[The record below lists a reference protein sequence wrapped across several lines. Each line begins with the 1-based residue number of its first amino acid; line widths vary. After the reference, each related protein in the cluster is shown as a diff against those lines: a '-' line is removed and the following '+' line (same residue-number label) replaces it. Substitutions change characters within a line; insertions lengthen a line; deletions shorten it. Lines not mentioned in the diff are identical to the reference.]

1 MNDKKRLAL
10 ALLATSLALPAV
22 AGGLPKVSM
31 KEAMKYENAIVAAA
45 PKSVVTPLPET
56 LYTQAANHT
65 EPCKLPTSQDQLDRR
80 NFRAYW
86 DGQCKDGYA
95 FGLGRDIAL
104 SDTHHVE
111 EITVHHLSVPQDFSR
126 SFVSVDFVNN
136 RLSYGSVNPATRAG
150 AGQMQMFTPN
160 PDGTLGLTINTGATR
175 NGDRGA
181 VVSTSPFDPTV
192 SLKSDQAGQPTYYY
206 ADHTAGPGASD
217 QPATYLAVVDPAAN
231 KTVGYGVVRYRNGAV
246 QHIGPNGP
254 VRLAQEYVDHL
265 LAKISEANA
274 TIVDANAEVA
284 KAQQLERE
292 YLYAACKSDYV
303 IAGVPGKDIPLTSEI
318 CTWRDQFK
326 DAYAKSEARWEQ
338 KKGELQFAANDRE
351 RQLAVQ
357 RAQQQQAMQQQAAA
371 NAAAWAALNQSMQQT
386 TSLIQQQNQQLMNFT
401 RSLTLPAPAIV
412 QPNTS
417 VVCTQFGRI
426 VKCQ

>member
-10 ALLATSLALPAV
+10 ALLATTLALPAA

-31 KEAMKYENAIVAAA
+31 KEAMKVENAIIAAA
-45 PKSVVTPLPET
+45 PKPAVAPVPAM
-56 LYTQAANHT
+56 LYTQPANHT
-65 EPCKLPTSQDQLDRR
+65 EPCKLPTNQSQLDRR

-95 FGLGRDIAL
+95 FGLGRDIAI

-111 EITVHHLSVPQDFSR
+111 EITVYNLSVPQDFPR
-126 SFVSVDFVNN
+126 TNVIVDFVNHTVG
-136 RLSYGSVNPATRAG
+136 YGTSNQATRSG
-150 AGQMQMFTPN
+150 VGQWQMFVLN
-160 PDGTLGLTINTGATR
+160 ADGTLSLTINTGVAR
-175 NGDRGA
+175 NGGGTA
-181 VVSTSPFDPTV
+181 GMSTSPFDPTV
-192 SLKSDQAGQPTYYY
+192 TLKSSHAGQPTYYY
-206 ADHTAGPGASD
+206 ADYTAVPGASD
-217 QPATYLAVVDPAAN
+217 LPASYLAVVDPATNA
-231 KTVGYGVVRYRNGAV
+231 TVGYGVVRYRNGAV
-246 QHIGPNGP
+246 QYRGPNGP
-254 VRLAQEYVDHL
+254 VRLAQEYQDHL
-265 LAKISEANA
+265 LAKITEANA
-274 TIVDANAEVA
+274 AIVDANAAVT

-303 IAGVPGKDIPLTSEI
+303 IAGVPAKDIPLTREI

-326 DAYAKSEARWEQ
+326 DAYAKSDARWEQ

-371 NAAAWAALNQSMQQT
+371 NAAAWAALNQSTQQT

-412 QPNTS
+412 QPNTP